1 MIPTILLVVMFL
13 AVTGLVAR
21 ERLWGGMLRFLN
33 VLVAATMATAWYEP
47 LATLGDRFVNV
58 ADGGENQGGLMPPF
72 GQFLD
77 AAAAWALFL
86 VILLVLRIVTW
97 LMSRTRVPFP
107 KLLDLGGGVLL
118 GVLTAWV
125 VVCFTAMTFHMTPL
139 SREGVQ
145 PTPDARMFLGLAPD
159 RKWLAWVRGGTGP
172 DGPFS
177 TAAEGE
183 APVFDRNA
191 DFVLRYGDRR
201 AGNAKALGAESAQ

>member
-1 MIPTILLVVMFL
+1 MITTILLLVLFL

-21 ERLWGGMLRFLN
+21 ERMWGGILRFLN

-47 LATLGDRFVNV
+47 LAALGDPYVNRIV
-58 ADGGENQGGLMPPF
+58 PPF
-72 GQFLD
+72 GQFFD
-77 AAAAWALFL
+77 AAAAWGLFV

-97 LMSRTRVPFP
+97 LVSRTRVPFP
-107 KLLDLGGGVLL
+107 PILDLGGGVVMGL
-118 GVLTAWV
+118 LTAWV
-125 VVCFTAMTFHMTPL
+125 MVCFTAMTFHMTPL

-145 PTPDARMFLGLAPD
+145 PTPEARMFLGLAPD

-177 TAAEGE
+177 TAAEG
-183 APVFDRNA
+183 APPVFDRDA

-201 AGNAKALGAESAQ
+201 TGNAKALGAE